1 MSTSINTCLAP
12 TPMPQATPASPG
24 FGAVLDYKPKSPTQL
39 RPYIKDDSPDAGTL
53 RNLLNSAGVKTDG
66 RPLADAVTEFQTN
79 YNKGS
84 SSPIGVDGKAGSET
98 LGALQKQIRGIDQSD
113 RMFSGGAVTRDP
125 AQKAFLDRPIDYS
138 AMNKPANEASV
149 SGATIGSASA
159 GGGDAAV
166 RAALDKKLAAAGGK
180 DVHQVT
186 DGIGNKKDVQVLSPD
201 SPGSR
206 VSTFATTPELRAALD
221 AKDGKVSAAGGAKP
235 ARSVTTIEGDIA
247 AKKAE
252 IRALEGAPDP
262 ASVQLRQ
269 QKIDGLKVE
278 QQKLEASP
286 EFKAVKGLRDN
297 QAKLK
302 ALEEDRM
309 ILPSGK
315 DIEERTTSIRKL
327 RDEVAVQEKAVAPF
341 RARVEGEE
349 KRITGDLFGL
359 QHRYASNDTQHHFDG
374 QVTKLRGDVT
384 ALEAEMKAH
393 PGYKDLMDYRAAKA
407 NLTQLRADT
416 MFMPSGAD
424 IEKRMKS
431 IEQAESIVRRYEA
444 KPS

>member
-12 TPMPQATPASPG
+12 TPMPQATHASPG
-24 FGAVLDYKPKSPTQL
+24 FGAVLDYQPKSPTQL
-39 RPYIKDDSPDAGTL
+39 RPYIKEDSADAGTL

-79 YNKGS
+79 YNQGNQA
-84 SSPIGVDGKAGSET
+84 PIGVDGKAGSET
-98 LGALQKQIRGIDQSD
+98 LAALQKQIRGIDQSD
-113 RMFSGGAVTRDP
+113 RMFTGGAVTRDP

-149 SGATIGSASA
+149 SGATLGSASA

-166 RAALDKKLAAAGGK
+166 RAALDKKLAAGGK
-180 DVHQVT
+180 DVHQIT
-186 DGIGNKKDVQVLSPD
+186 DGIGNKKDVQILSPD

-206 VSTFATTPELRAALD
+206 VSTFATTPELRGALD
-221 AKDGKVSAAGGAKP
+221 AKDGKVSAAGGVKP
-235 ARSVTTIEGDIA
+235 TREVTTIEGEIA

-252 IRALEGAPDP
+252 IKALEGAPDP

-269 QKIDGLKVE
+269 QKIDGLKGE

-297 QAKLK
+297 QSKLK
-302 ALEEDRM
+302 ALEEDRL

-315 DIEERTTSIRKL
+315 DIEERTASIRKL

-341 RARVEGEE
+341 RARVEAEE

-359 QHRYASNDTQHHFDG
+359 QHRFASNESQHHFDG
-374 QVTKLRGDVT
+374 QVAKLRGDVT
-384 ALEAEMKAH
+384 TLEAEMKAN
-393 PGYKDLMDYRAAKA
+393 PGYQDLMDYRAAKA
-407 NLTQLRADT
+407 NLVQLRADT

-431 IEQAESIVRRYEA
+431 IEQAELVVRRYETR
-444 KPS
+444 KN